1 MPSASPRKPG
11 TTTRRASALRLYHR
25 LQLAAHR
32 LHKMADGR
40 VLETAGVTAAQAAVL
55 AIAADN
61 ATATQRDI
69 AAMLGLNESAL
80 TAMAARLTA
89 LGLLKRTRS
98 ATDGRAWKLSLT
110 ERGHAARR
118 KAKASFTDVNARI
131 EALLS
136 DQEIERL
143 ADYLDRLTTGFAD
156 QDG

>member
-1 MPSASPRKPG
+1 MVSASPRKPG
-11 TTTRRASALRLYHR
+11 TTPHKAAELRFYHR

-32 LHKMADGR
+32 LHKTADGR
-40 VLETAGVTAAQAAVL
+40 VLEAAGVTAAQAAVL
-55 AIAADN
+55 AIAAGD

-80 TAMAARLTA
+80 TAMAARLIA

-110 ERGHAARR
+110 EEGHKARR
-118 KAKASFTDVNARI
+118 KAKASFSGVNARI
-131 EALLS
+131 EAILS

-143 ADYLDRLTTGFAD
+143 ADCLDRLTKGFAD